1 MMSDSNEWRLSAEA
15 LADLRSFDHIE
26 MRPGG
31 REEILEEM
39 SEDFPY
45 LLVLSQ
51 HDRYQNR
58 TVPWHWHQE
67 LEFFYVLDGPVDY
80 ATPHER
86 LTLPTGSA
94 GFVNANVLHMTRAT
108 DGRAGVNLLIHMLRP
123 QLLAER
129 GSMLWRSYVEPLT
142 SATSVEL
149 LCSTPDDARG
159 EGLRSGMRESF
170 EVALAGEKGWE
181 LRLRDAISEVWL
193 ELVACAG
200 ERTGNGPAAMPH
212 QRDERLKAM
221 VDYVGRHY
229 DERIGVAQIA
239 AAAFASEREC
249 YRTFRECLGV
259 TPGQYLR
266 DYRIQQACRMLA
278 HTTRPISAVADMTG
292 VGGASHFGQEF
303 RAAMGCTP
311 TEYRRK
317 WQDSNNSRQDVV

>member
-1 MMSDSNEWRLSAEA
+1 MGGSGLWHPSPEA
-15 LADLRSFDHIE
+15 LSGLRGCDHIE

-31 REEILEEM
+31 REEIVGGM
-39 SEDFPY
+39 GEDYPY
-45 LLVLSQ
+45 ALVLSQ

-58 TVPWHWHQE
+58 SVPWHWHQE
-67 LEFFYVLDGPVDY
+67 LELFYVLDGTVDY
-80 ATPHER
+80 ATPHVHV
-86 LTLPTGSA
+86 TLPA
-94 GFVNANVLHMTRAT
+94 GAAGLVNANVLHMTRAT
-108 DGRAGVNLLIHMLRP
+108 GGCEGVNLLIHMPRP
-123 QLLAER
+123 HLLAER
-129 GSMLWRSYVEPLT
+129 GSLIWRRYVEPLT

-149 LCSTPDDARG
+149 LYVLPDDESARM
-159 EGLRSGMRESF
+159 LRSDMQASF
-170 EVALAGEKGWE
+170 DVVLAGEKGWE
-181 LRLRDAISEVWL
+181 LELRNTLAEVWL
-193 ELVACAG
+193 DFVGLAG
-200 ERTGNGPAAMPH
+200 ERVGEGAAAMPC

-278 HTTRPISAVADMTG
+278 HTTRPISAVADMAG
-292 VGGASHFGQEF
+292 MGGASHFGREF

-317 WQDSNNSRQDVV
+317 WQDFNSSRQNVI